1 MHWCAAVGL
10 TYPPYS
16 LTLSRGWAAT
26 SAVSSSVAAGGVHY
40 TPLHLMG
47 CVDSTSEV
55 TNNLRGSKEDK
66 HPPPT
71 TTTFHFARLFSPY
84 VPPSSIPSPL
94 TCNTRHGRAM
104 RLRTSVA

>member
-16 LTLSRGWAAT
+16 LTLRRGCAVT
-26 SAVSSSVAAGGVHY
+26 SAVSSSVTAGGVHY

-66 HPPPT
+66 YYPPP
-71 TTTFHFARLFSPY
+71 FHFARLFF
-84 VPPSSIPSPL
+84 
-94 TCNTRHGRAM
+94 T
-104 RLRTSVA
+104 LRTPILHFQSLDT